1 MHPNFLRSFVCIGL
15 RSALGIDHI
24 LVNFLGISYLLV
36 DGGGIVHLA
45 DYDLEFGDAVIVNF
59 AEIVNQLHNL

>member
-15 RSALGIDHI
+15 QSTLGIDHI

-36 DGGGIVHLA
+36 GGGGIVHLA
-45 DYDLEFGDAVIVNF
+45 DYNLEFGDAVIVNF
-59 AEIVNQLHNL
+59 AEIVDQLHNL